1 MKKKGYVKNE
11 LEIYQLQKQLK
22 ILFEGTQLFIIESPN
37 KENIQKC
44 KNNSVWATTIA
55 NSNLLN
61 QAFNNNINF

>member
-11 LEIYQLQKQLK
+11 LEIYQLQKQL
-22 ILFEGTQLFIIESPN
+22 FEGTQLFIIESPN
-37 KENIQKC
+37 KKNIQKC